1 MGTADAAIL
10 LRAVARIA
18 GLAAREAEACA
29 VHYARTSSLLG
40 ARAPPPAA
48 PAAESDYAVP
58 GRGQSAYPVP
68 LALHPGPLDR
78 KELLAPCRLVANEA
92 ARARSDQRQDDIA
105 PCTADLSHL
114 DLHVPPPPIAYG
126 DNSRRMASL
135 RMRDQE
141 AFGADASAPLL
152 AAAEASD
159 ARPALQESAMPAN
172 RVSRLFH
179 YGSLAVGLGLGAIG
193 EATRRLGS
201 GGGSSGDSAP
211 SSLLL
216 SRANIDRIVG
226 KLSKMR
232 GAALKLGQMLSIQ
245 DSKGISPEIAE
256 VLQRVQNGANY
267 VPMSQIERAMRRE
280 LGADWRD
287 GYTAFGEVPFAAAS
301 IGQVHDG
308 RLSERLRS
316 KYGVDRVAV
325 KVQYPGIAGSIDSDL
340 NNLQTLL
347 VLSNL
352 LPRGMY
358 LENTI
363 RAARKELHWEC
374 DYVREADAMARFGR
388 LLADDPV
395 FVVPRLVGDLSS
407 AAVLTAE
414 YMDGAHIKSPE
425 HYTQEE
431 RDYIGTHVIRL
442 CLRELFEFG
451 FMQTD
456 PNWANF
462 LYRRDSRRLVLLDF
476 GASRPFGSAFLD
488 KYLRL
493 LTAAM
498 EGDREACQRWSTELG
513 FLTGLEADVMTQ
525 AHVNSVLEIGKPFAA
540 PGLYDFGNQDV
551 SSNVR
556 SAIPIM
562 LRHRLTPP
570 PEETYSLH
578 RKLSGAYLLCIRLR
592 ARVPCQRLFQDALAK
607 HAFADGAEHT

>member
-1 MGTADAAIL
+1 MGAAEAVLL
-10 LRAVARIA
+10 LRAVARVA
-18 GLAAREAEACA
+18 RLAAREAEECA
-29 VHYARTSSLLG
+29 AHYARTSSLL
-40 ARAPPPAA
+40 RTQQPPAA
-48 PAAESDYAVP
+48 APAGEENGGPTALGS
-58 GRGQSAYPVP
+58 GQSAYAVP

-78 KELLAPCRLVANEA
+78 RELVAPCRRA
-92 ARARSDQRQDDIA
+92 ASDSAPAKPGQPRDGIA
-105 PCTADLSHL
+105 SYTADLSHL
-114 DLHVPPPPIAYG
+114 GLHVPPPPIAYG
-126 DNSRRMASL
+126 DSSRRMASL
-135 RMRDQE
+135 RVRGNTAADTDTE
-141 AFGADASAPLL
+141 APQAAP
-152 AAAEASD
+152 AAAEAQ
-159 ARPALQESAMPAN
+159 PALQESTMPAN

-179 YGSLAVGLGLGAIG
+179 YGSLAVGLGMGAIG
-193 EATRRLGS
+193 EATKRWSGS
-201 GGGSSGDSAP
+201 GSDSP
-211 SSLLL
+211 SSVLL
-216 SRANIDRIVG
+216 SRANIDRIVS

-245 DSKGISPEIAE
+245 DSKSISPEIAE

-267 VPMSQIERAMRRE
+267 VPMSQIERTMRKD
-280 LGADWRD
+280 LGPDWRA
-287 GYTAFGEVPFAAAS
+287 GYAAFGEVPFAAAS
-301 IGQVHDG
+301 IGQVHDA
-308 RLSERLRS
+308 RLSEQMQR
-316 KYGVDRVAV
+316 KYGVGRVAV

-374 DYVREADAMARFGR
+374 DYVREADAMAKFGQ

-395 FVVPRLVGDLSS
+395 FAVPRLVGDLSS

-462 LYRRDSRRLVLLDF
+462 LYRRDSRTLALLDF

-498 EGDREACQRWSTELG
+498 EGDREACRSWSTELG
-513 FLTGLEADVMTQ
+513 FLTGYEADVMTQ
-525 AHVNSVLEIGKPFAA
+525 AHVNSVLEIAKPFAA

-556 SAIPIM
+556 SAIPVM

-592 ARVPCQRLFQDALAK
+592 ARVPSQRLFQEALAK
-607 HAFADGAEHT
+607 HTFSDALGQASID